1 MRVAVFVDAG
11 YVFAQGSKLLSDSG
25 NKIAR
30 GNLEI
35 DAKKIVARLT
45 NFAATK
51 SSNKELLR
59 IYWYDGAPISGT
71 LPAQD
76 QFAEMDNVKLRLGQ
90 LNSAN
95 QQKGVDSLI
104 VIDLTELARN
114 NAISDAVVFAGDEDI
129 RIAVQLAQSHG
140 VRVHLLGI
148 RGVAKNDNQSPSLQ
162 KESDTV
168 SIWHKSEVA
177 SFLKQ
182 VAEPKAPPEKKTQA
196 K

>member
-1 MRVAVFVDAG
+1 MLQNYKFVFFQAEDGIRDRVRSRGLGDV
-11 YVFAQGSKLLSDSG
+11 YKRQPLSTV
-25 NKIAR
+25 
-30 GNLEI
+30 EI
-35 DAKKIVARLT
+35 DIERTRNALL
-45 NFAATK
+45 
-51 SSNKELLR
+51 KELDPQFSAEGPSA
-59 IYWYDGAPISGT
+59 IGGGAPGQGDEAMSSPRS
-71 LPAQD
+71 PAE
-76 QFAEMDNVKLRLGQ
+76 A
-90 LNSAN
+90 
-95 QQKGVDSLI
+95 GVPGEKKELKTPALKAFGR
-104 VIDLTELARN
+104 DLTELARN